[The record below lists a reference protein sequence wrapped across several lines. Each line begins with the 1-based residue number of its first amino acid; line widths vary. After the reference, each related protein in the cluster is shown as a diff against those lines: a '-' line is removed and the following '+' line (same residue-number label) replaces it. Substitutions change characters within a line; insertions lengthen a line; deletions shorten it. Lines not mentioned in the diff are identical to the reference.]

1 MSLYD
6 IFWFLIGTMT
16 GVVVMPVVRSLL
28 PRRSEPA
35 MHGPL
40 RRYVLPAVCALL
52 VAAAALSFYL
62 WLGSPQHLQTA
73 AQTAAHTAS
82 SDVAPVP
89 TTRVAPLEES
99 ARKLALRLAKDG
111 GSAADWRLLGQSYDF
126 LGQAANAKDAYARAA
141 AAGGAAGVTPG
152 TVVQPVEPAAAT
164 AAPLAPAPPTAQPD
178 AADRAALARA
188 AKLREARNF
197 KAALAIYA
205 PLAAKGVMSAD
216 AWADYADVAGS
227 LQGGKLAGM
236 PATYIAQALRLDPRH
251 PKALWLEASLA
262 HEQARDAD
270 ALATWQL
277 LSQVLPADAPD
288 QKIIAANIAE
298 ATRLAR
304 SESPAGTAPQA
315 ALARI
320 TGTVDI
326 AAQFAGR
333 APQSA
338 TLFVYAKQADGSGP
352 PLAVLRTRPGH
363 WPVEFVL
370 DDSLAM
376 VPGRNLSG
384 ARSVELE
391 ARLSLSGNAMPQRGD
406 FAGTV
411 VGVDPRAGR
420 PVHIAIDHE
429 IG

>member
-1 MSLYD
+1 MSLHD

-16 GVVVMPVVRSLL
+16 AVVVMPVVRSLL
-28 PRRSEPA
+28 PRRSEAPA
-35 MHGPL
+35 HGPL
-40 RRYVLPAVCALL
+40 RRYVLPAVCALI
-52 VAAAALSFYL
+52 VAAAALGFYL
-62 WLGSPQHLQTA
+62 RLGSPDHLQTA
-73 AQTAAHTAS
+73 ARTAPPAAAPAS
-82 SDVAPVP
+82 ATP
-89 TTRVAPLEES
+89 VAPLEES
-99 ARKLALRLAKDG
+99 ARKLALRLARDG

-141 AAGGAAGVTPG
+141 GAVGAPGMTAGGVSASA
-152 TVVQPVEPAAAT
+152 EPAVAT
-164 AAPLAPAPPTAQPD
+164 AAQLAPAPPAAEPD
-178 AADRAALARA
+178 GADRAELARA
-188 AKLREARNF
+188 AQLREARNF
-197 KAALAIYA
+197 TAAGAIYA
-205 PLAAKGVMSAD
+205 RLATKGVMSAD

-227 LQGGKLAGM
+227 LHGGKLTGT
-236 PATYIAQALRLDPRH
+236 PATYIAQALRLDARH

-262 HEQARDAD
+262 HEEARDAD
-270 ALATWQL
+270 ALATWRL
-277 LSQVLPADAPD
+277 LSQVLPADASD

-304 SESPAGTAPQA
+304 SESAAGTAPQA
-315 ALARI
+315 PLARI

-326 AAQFAGR
+326 AAQFVGR

-338 TLFVYAKQADGSGP
+338 TLFVYAKQADGAGP
-352 PLAVLRTRPGH
+352 PLAVLRTRPGR

-384 ARSVELE
+384 ARSVEVE
-391 ARLSLSGNAMPQRGD
+391 ARLSVSGNAMPQRGD

-420 PVHIAIDHE
+420 PVHIAINHE